1 MILQSHTSSKLIY
14 IDRASCS
21 IYSPSANPRNTYMKA
36 NKHLSTLLN
45 TNVYILNNG
54 DIYLKIAGTLHRIGT
69 TSNSATELQSEAYKY
84 TYTS

>member
-1 MILQSHTSSKLIY
+1 
-14 IDRASCS
+14 
-21 IYSPSANPRNTYMKA
+21 MKA